1 MAYVW
6 VTVMPVLWNHSPCY
20 APFSSLFWSLLALLT
35 YARYRG
41 LASITRGFGSPWTSK
56 HFHDLSTHY
65 RGQMVRGMWRAAE
78 ENALKPSPEID
89 WHIWKWTMRMVGEG
103 YFLQD
108 FIRAIPGFF
117 QSRIVSVP
125 ERRLYQDKGVLDLLN
140 AFLRR
145 ALSSDSEVDKA
156 SRLEIYLKTMDAICE
171 PSQVLYVLSDILR
184 GEFGQLPQTT
194 QTVVILERWCAAD
207 NEHIAIFA
215 RCLVAI
221 LLPDIQKPD
230 GWWINLARDQLSLS
244 EDIFRDNTPYR
255 NNSLS
260 LYILVHVTRQMT
272 HTDFHIHTSSW
283 RVLSSLSKFDIHN
296 TVPGL
301 QHEFCA
307 LWNEIVREARATD
320 PRYPYVYVLRSIG
333 QLYIALHQGTD
344 AAPTAFDASTRD
356 LDILDEPSSYP
367 FCNIDTHH
375 PSHLEVQAIQP
386 INIII
391 PGGST
396 DPQQPEEANIFSGL
410 PSSAD
415 DTPSHPQGSPSR
427 LSTIDSVYVPP

>member
-1 MAYVW
+1 
-6 VTVMPVLWNHSPCY
+6 
-20 APFSSLFWSLLALLT
+20 
-35 YARYRG
+35 
-41 LASITRGFGSPWTSK
+41 
-56 HFHDLSTHY
+56 
-65 RGQMVRGMWRAAE
+65 MWRAAE

-89 WHIWKWTMRMVGEG
+89 WHIWKWTMRTVGES

-117 QSRIVSVP
+117 QSRIVSILG
-125 ERRLYQDKGVLDLLN
+125 RRLYQDKDVLDLLN

-145 ALSSDSEVDKA
+145 ALSSDSEVDKDF
-156 SRLEIYLKTMDAICE
+156 RLDIYLKTMDAISE

-184 GEFGQLPQTT
+184 GEFGQLPQSF
-194 QTVVILERWCAAD
+194 QTANILARWCTAH

-221 LLPDIQKPD
+221 LLPAIQNFGPYSP
-230 GWWINLARDQLSLS
+230 WINLAKDQLSLP
-244 EDIFRDNTPYR
+244 EDILRDNTPYR

-260 LYILVHVTRQMT
+260 LYILVHVTRQMI
-272 HTDFHIHTSSW
+272 HTDFHTHTSSW

-367 FCNIDTHH
+367 FCNIDTHV
-375 PSHLEVQAIQP
+375 PSPLEIQP
-386 INIII
+386 V
-391 PGGST
+391 PGTGG
-396 DPQQPEEANIFSGL
+396 IFASF
-410 PSSAD
+410 AD
-415 DTPSHPQGSPSR
+415 DTPLHAQGFPS
-427 LSTIDSVYVPP
+427 LPSTTDPVYVPP